1 MTTSIAEPQQL
12 IARLERKFVRK
23 VQAAE
28 SRRRVRDL
36 RLTLSQMDGV
46 RIRQLGEEI
55 NALGQYDQN

>member
-1 MTTSIAEPQQL
+1 MTTSTAEPQQL
-12 IARLERKFVRK
+12 LARLERKFVRK

-36 RLTLSQMDGV
+36 RLSLSQMDGV
-46 RIRQLGEEI
+46 RVRQLREEV

>member
-36 RLTLSQMDGV
+36 RQTLSQMDGV
-46 RIRQLGEEI
+46 RIRQLGEEV

>member
-1 MTTSIAEPQQL
+1 MTTSTAEPQQL

-36 RLTLSQMDGV
+36 RHTLSQMDGV
-46 RIRQLGEEI
+46 RIRQLGEEV

>member
-1 MTTSIAEPQQL
+1 MTTSTAEPQQL

-23 VQAAE
+23 VQVAE

-46 RIRQLGEEI
+46 RIRQLGEEV